1 MKLSGKK
8 YLLIISLAAIT
19 YLLFYCPDSFAAKEL
34 TPGRRLWDNIMLFV
48 NFGIL
53 VFFFIKFAKKPLM
66 NLLRGERHKIEID
79 LNKIDKQ
86 LKDVKSTMDIEDEKL
101 KDMDQRVKEI
111 RENALEMARR
121 EKEKIIEEAKIAAE
135 KMIENA
141 KRYHN
146 YRMAL
151 AKKALSDEMVDI
163 AISMVEEKLTKEIS
177 EKDNE
182 KLINKFFTDLQTSKL
197 DLN

>member
-1 MKLSGKK
+1 MKLRGKK
-8 YLLIISLAAIT
+8 YILIISLAAVT
-19 YLLFYCPDSFAAKEL
+19 YLHFFCPDSFAAEGL
-34 TPGRRLWDNIMLFV
+34 TPGRRIWDNIMLFV

-53 VFFFIKFAKKPLM
+53 VFLFLKYAKKPLIGY
-66 NLLRGERHKIEID
+66 LRGVRDKIKNELDTI
-79 LNKIDKQ
+79 NGHFN
-86 LKDVKSTMDIEDEKL
+86 DVKSTLDEKANKL
-101 KDMDQRVKEI
+101 KDIDQRIKEI
-111 RENALEMARR
+111 QENTLEMANR
-121 EKEKIIEEAKIAAE
+121 EKDKIIEDAKISAK

-151 AKKALSDEMVDI
+151 AKKAISDEMVDI

-177 EKDNE
+177 EEDNE

-197 DLN
+197 NLN

>member
-1 MKLSGKK
+1 LKLRGKK
-8 YLLIISLAAIT
+8 YLLMISLAAMT

-34 TPGRRLWDNIMLFV
+34 TPGRRIWDNIMLFI
-48 NFGIL
+48 NFAIL
-53 VFFFIKFAKKPLM
+53 VFFFLKFAKKPLM
-66 NLLRGERHKIEID
+66 DFLRGERHKIEIG
-79 LNKIDKQ
+79 LNEIDDQ
-86 LKDVKSTMDIEDEKL
+86 LKDVKSIMDTESEKL
-101 KDMDQRVKEI
+101 KLIDQRIKEI
-111 RENALEMARR
+111 QENAREMAKR
-121 EKEKIIEEAKIAAE
+121 EKDKIIEDAKIAAK

-163 AISMVEEKLTKEIS
+163 AISMVEERLTKEIS
-177 EKDNE
+177 EEDNE

-197 DLN
+197 NLN